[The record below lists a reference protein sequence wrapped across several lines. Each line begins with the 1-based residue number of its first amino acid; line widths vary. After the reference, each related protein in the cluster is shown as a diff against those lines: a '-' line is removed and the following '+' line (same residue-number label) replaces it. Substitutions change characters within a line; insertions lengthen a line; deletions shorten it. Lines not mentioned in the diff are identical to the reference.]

1 MRKEYISPAI
11 KLLVIDELC
20 TMKYGSVVSGE
31 SDVVIDGFDVSED
44 TPDKGDENG
53 GIIQTIGVVVN
64 TIPMTLTTSLT
75 IHIL

>member
-44 TPDKGDENG
+44 TPDKGDEKWWDNTDNWG
-53 GIIQTIGVVVN
+53 GC
-64 TIPMTLTTSLT
+64 
-75 IHIL
+75 

>member
-20 TMKYGSVVSGE
+20 TMRNASVVSGE

-44 TPDKGDENG
+44 TPDNGNENWWDDANNWG
-53 GIIQTIGVVVN
+53 GF
-64 TIPMTLTTSLT
+64 
-75 IHIL
+75 

>member
-20 TMKYGSVVSGE
+20 TMKNASVVSGE

-44 TPDKGDENG
+44 TPDNGNENWWDDANNWG
-53 GIIQTIGVVVN
+53 G
-64 TIPMTLTTSLT
+64 S
-75 IHIL
+75 